1 MEFLENR
8 YYSYL
13 IKGDLN
19 EAIAYLKQFPEQKN
33 RYDSMTDLFEREK
46 YLSYGME
53 PELEKLLLFYQQ
65 YYRDTFYLCID
76 PQLAEAKLRER
87 LIAFFSITDQ
97 EIQLSDLEE
106 DHVGKAFRRKGF
118 HFQGGR
124 TGGYLGPYIW
134 KTTETKTYE
143 VELPDGHQEYSVNL
157 LDGFIMNSWLNYV
170 SLGKIGTGGWTDG
183 DGIIHCVKASYDF
196 ESENFRISLLKHEA
210 QHVAD
215 LEAAPHMSS
224 ADLEYRA
231 KLVELMYS
239 EERPLL
245 ESFLAEADRSDNA
258 NGHTAAADRIIEGF
272 SRISNLE
279 RDALSEITV
288 EQVHSIAGALFK
300 ESSVLLETAK

>member
-1 MEFLENR
+1 MEFQENR

-19 EAIAYLKQFPEQKN
+19 EAIAYLKQFSDQKTQHE
-33 RYDSMTDLFEREK
+33 SMTDLFEKEK
-46 YLSYGME
+46 YLSYGTE

-65 YYRDTFYLCID
+65 YYRDAFYLCID

-106 DHVGKAFRRKGF
+106 DHVGNAFRRKGF
-118 HFQGGR
+118 YFQGGR
-124 TGGYLGPYIW
+124 TGGFLGPYIW

-143 VELPDGHQEYSVNL
+143 VELPDGYQEYSVNL
-157 LDGFIMNSWLNYV
+157 LDGFIMKSWLDYL
-170 SLGKIGTGGWTDG
+170 SFGKVGTGGWTNG

-196 ESENFRISLLKHEA
+196 ESEHFRISLLKHEA

-215 LEAAPHMSS
+215 LELSPHMSS

-272 SRISNLE
+272 SRISKLE
-279 RDALSEITV
+279 RDALSGLAIERV
-288 EQVHSIAGALFK
+288 QSIAGILFK
-300 ESSVLLETAK
+300 ESNVLLEKGK